1 MKNWILHP
9 KLEFSFKNWILYSKI
24 GFFIQKLDLRS
35 KNLILHPKVRLIFIP
50 RSLQGDDI
58 NIDGSEL
65 LYMNEH
71 ETIKID
77 LSMNR
82 RGAKQAT
89 FRYEFDHDVL
99 EVRNDLDD
107 DVDMDEDACMAL
119 YIIGKEMVKI
129 EIYWYIYYRSSK

>member
-1 MKNWILHP
+1 MNFFIPKFNLTSKNCILHAKIVFYIP
-9 KLEFSFKNWILYSKI
+9 KLVFLLENWLLFPTI
-24 GFFIQKLDLRS
+24 
-35 KNLILHPKVRLIFIP
+35 RLIFIS

-129 EIYWYIYYRSSK
+129 EIYWYIYYRSSE